1 MERRQVFLKALKRE
15 PVPYTPIWLMRQAG
29 RYLPEYRKVREQYSF
44 LEMCRTPEVAA
55 EITLQ
60 PLRRFELDAAILFS
74 DILIPLPPMGIEVE
88 FVESKGPVITNPV
101 RTVEDIKKVRVMSG
115 DEDTPFVGQ
124 AIKIIKEELKEE
136 RALIGFSGAPFTLA
150 SYAVEGGH
158 SRNYIDVK
166 KLMWNEPEAFNELME
181 KTSQSIVS
189 YLSHQIESGVDAVQ
203 LFDSW
208 VGVLDPA
215 DFKEYV
221 LPHLSFIV
229 DALKSKYDVPVI
241 YFGTMTGGLLDTISQ
256 LNVDAVGVD
265 WRVRIDEAWQII
277 GHDKA
282 IQGNLDPVALY
293 ADFSVLAAKA
303 DDILERVGARPGHVF
318 NLGHG
323 VTPQVSIEAVDFL
336 VNYVHNK
343 STEIRS

>member
-1 MERRQVFLKALKRE
+1 MKRREVFLKALRRE
-15 PVPYTPIWLMRQAG
+15 PVPYTPVWLMRQAG
-29 RYLPEYRKVREQYSF
+29 RYLPEYRRVREKHSF

-74 DILIPLPPMGIEVE
+74 DILIPLPPMGINVE
-88 FVESKGPVITNPV
+88 FVESKGPVITSPV
-101 RTVEDIKKVRVMSG
+101 RTIEDIRRVRVMNG
-115 DEDTPFVGQ
+115 DEDTPFVGE
-124 AIKIIKEELKEE
+124 AIRLIKEELGDE

-150 SYAVEGGH
+150 SYSIEGGH
-158 SRNYIDVK
+158 SRNYIEVK
-166 KLMWNEPEAFNELME
+166 KLMWNEPSAFDELME
-181 KTSQSIVS
+181 KISQSIIS

-215 DFKEYV
+215 DFEARVFPYI
-221 LPHLSFIV
+221 STIV
-229 DALKSKYDVPVI
+229 DALRSKYNVPVI
-241 YFGTMTGGLLDTISQ
+241 YFGTMTGGLLDTISR

-265 WRVRIDEAWQII
+265 WRVKIDEAWEVI

-282 IQGNLDPVALY
+282 VQGNLDPIALY
-293 ADFSVLAAKA
+293 ADLSVLEEKA
-303 DDILERVGARPGHVF
+303 TDILRRVGSRPGHVF

-336 VNYVHNK
+336 VNHVHNK
-343 STEIRS
+343 SAEIRA